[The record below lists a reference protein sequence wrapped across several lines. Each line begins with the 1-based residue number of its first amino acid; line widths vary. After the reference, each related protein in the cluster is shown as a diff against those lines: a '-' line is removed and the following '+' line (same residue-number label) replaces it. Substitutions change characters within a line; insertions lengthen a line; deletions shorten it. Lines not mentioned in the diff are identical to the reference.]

1 MLDPRMARC
10 RQGCTRHLSDF
21 KGHASWELGRR
32 HLRQVVTY
40 FGTRMQS
47 NMQSAHCSD
56 DVLIDKIYPI
66 VITCNC
72 LQERSSLK
80 NFL

>member
-1 MLDPRMARC
+1 VSNPRRARC

-32 HLRQVVTY
+32 HLRQVVTSL
-40 FGTRMQS
+40 GTRIQS
-47 NMQSAHCSD
+47 SMQSAHCSD
-56 DVLIDKIYPI
+56 DVLIDKIYRI

-72 LQERSSLK
+72 LQERSSFKIL
-80 NFL
+80 L

>member
-1 MLDPRMARC
+1 M
-10 RQGCTRHLSDF
+10 QTRLHKTSVGF
-21 KGHASWELGRR
+21 KGHASWELARR
-32 HLRQVVTY
+32 HLRQVVTS

-47 NMQSAHCSD
+47 SMQSARCSD

-66 VITCNC
+66 VIICNC

-80 NFL
+80 NFP